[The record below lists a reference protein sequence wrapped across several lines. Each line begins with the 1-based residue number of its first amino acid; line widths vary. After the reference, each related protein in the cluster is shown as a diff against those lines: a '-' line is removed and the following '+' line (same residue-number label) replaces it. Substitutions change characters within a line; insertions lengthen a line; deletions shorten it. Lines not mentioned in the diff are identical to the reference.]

1 MTYVPQGIAQLP
13 RSGIRELMGMALAIP
28 DSIRL
33 EMGEPH
39 FPTPAFVTE
48 RLHDFLSEGQ
58 IRYTPTVGI
67 ISLREKIAQK
77 LWAEKRWQVSPDQ
90 IMVLPGSLFGTVVV
104 FRTILEP
111 GEEVLVP
118 DPGFTNHFSQVE
130 LCGGR
135 ALHYHLRPENG
146 YLPDFDELQNL
157 VSARTRAILVNSPSN
172 PLGVVFPKKILEEI
186 ARFAEK
192 YNLLIISDEAY
203 EKYVYEGKHI
213 GMFEVTNPERLVTIF
228 SFSKTYAL
236 TGWRVGYMVLPFYLF
251 PHCAK
256 VAEYLIACTSH
267 ISQKA
272 AEIVLDLPKEEVTKM
287 VHYYEGNLRT
297 AASLLS
303 EGDFSFFYPQGGYY
317 VWADVREFGMPSLDF
332 CKALLSTAKVAT
344 APGDT
349 FGESGEGFIR
359 ISICRKREEVEEG
372 VKRIVLWRGKWFAN
386 RS

>member
-1 MTYVPQGIAQLP
+1 
-13 RSGIRELMGMALAIP
+13 
-28 DSIRL
+28 
-33 EMGEPH
+33 
-39 FPTPAFVTE
+39 
-48 RLHDFLSEGQ
+48 
-58 IRYTPTVGI
+58 
-67 ISLREKIAQK
+67 
-77 LWAEKRWQVSPDQ
+77 
-90 IMVLPGSLFGTVVV
+90 
-104 FRTILEP
+104 
-111 GEEVLVP
+111 
-118 DPGFTNHFSQVE
+118 
-130 LCGGR
+130 
-135 ALHYHLRPENG
+135 
-146 YLPDFDELQNL
+146 
-157 VSARTRAILVNSPSN
+157 
-172 PLGVVFPKKILEEI
+172 
-186 ARFAEK
+186 
-192 YNLLIISDEAY
+192 
-203 EKYVYEGKHI
+203 GKHI